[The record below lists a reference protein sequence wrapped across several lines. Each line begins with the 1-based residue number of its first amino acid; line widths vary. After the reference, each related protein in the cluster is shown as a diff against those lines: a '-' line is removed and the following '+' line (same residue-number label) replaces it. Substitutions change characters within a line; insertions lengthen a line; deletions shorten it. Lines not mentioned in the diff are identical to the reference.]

1 MMKRKRIS
9 SHRAGLP
16 MRMFFLLMGLI
27 VAGMHAVMFRMV
39 GDTGETA
46 IPLFFI
52 ALALFFDAFLL
63 WWAIIFMTQSR
74 VTLYEEGIE
83 LERGGA
89 KIFTT
94 WDNVSHFGIK
104 GMGKNQRRGIYL
116 HEKVSPDTK
125 GLVEKILFGWDTRFI
140 PIGQLIHLP
149 TEHIFSRTIDPDK
162 VLETE
167 FGQEV
172 YELAPHLFEEYD
184 EWKPKNRLRDDYVED
199 SQAEWLQDMS
209 SQQKAHND

>member
-1 MMKRKRIS
+1 MKRKRVS

-16 MRMFFLLMGLI
+16 MRMFFLMLGLFA
-27 VAGMHAVMFRMV
+27 AGVHVFVFRTA
-39 GDTGETA
+39 GAEGAA
-46 IPLFFI
+46 IPLFAIFLI
-52 ALALFFDAFLL
+52 LLMDAFLL

-104 GMGKNQRRGIYL
+104 GVGKNQRRGIYL
-116 HEKVSPDTK
+116 HDKVAPEAK
-125 GLVEKILFGWDTRFI
+125 GLVEKLLFGWDTRFI
-140 PIGQLIHLP
+140 PIGQLVNLP
-149 TEHIFSRTIDPDK
+149 TEHLLSRTIDPDK
-162 VLETE
+162 VLKTE

-172 YELAPHLFEEYD
+172 YQLAPHLFEEYD
-184 EWKPKNRLRDDYVED
+184 EWKPKNRLRDDYVEENVPD
-199 SQAEWLQDMS
+199 WLQDMNAK
-209 SQQKAHND
+209 QKAHNE